1 MPDENNWAGINSYNN
16 NKFPFVLKPYKY
28 MLLYTGRFRPTTAML
43 LELFPQEKWR
53 VFAHREANENG
64 ILCYFCDSDE
74 KVIDMTD
81 TLTNPNRKEKDV
93 KHNNVCQWVIQYP
106 VKKVLKY
113 VDFTALEK
121 EA

>member
-1 MPDENNWAGINSYNN
+1 MN
-16 NKFPFVLKPYKY
+16 
-28 MLLYTGRFRPTTAML
+28 
-43 LELFPQEKWR
+43 
-53 VFAHREANENG
+53 
-64 ILCYFCDSDE
+64 
-74 KVIDMTD
+74 D